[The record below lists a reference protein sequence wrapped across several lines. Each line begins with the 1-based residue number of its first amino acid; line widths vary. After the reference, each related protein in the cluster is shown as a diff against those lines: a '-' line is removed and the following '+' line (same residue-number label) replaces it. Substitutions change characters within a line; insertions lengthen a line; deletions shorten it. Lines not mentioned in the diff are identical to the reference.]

1 MSKKKYD
8 KTTVAVVA
16 VCIVLLFGWNY
27 IFGPSGLDWLPQP
40 QPKEMTSEVQKA
52 TSQET
57 AKTSS
62 SAKVQPT
69 AQKAVA
75 AAPVKA
81 SASESQ
87 KTTVANVS
95 IGEWANKYP
104 AVELTSPD
112 SLYTVKI
119 NPAGGDID
127 SVTLNKIS
135 NTNNTN
141 PVVLAKGITPGA
153 LSIAPPQESDT
164 WKLLDV
170 KPPVKTNDSLTVT
183 RDFENG
189 KGQDFSLTQK
199 WTTGKNY
206 ATKYDVSIQNNSS
219 DTLNMRNLYFF
230 AGSIPPVDYISGD
243 YVRMESN
250 TVDALLV
257 KSNDLYTIK
266 AGSSD
271 FQKNPIQY
279 DAVKWVSVSDAYFA
293 YILKAAGNTQI
304 NAGNYIYSSNESINT
319 KKGDKKSYELIGTAA
334 REQSITLQ
342 PNTQQSWSF
351 DYYAGP
357 KDVKLLDAFAAKGG
371 EILHLMS
378 WPVFKT
384 LAEWFLYALIWLNGI
399 VGNFGVA
406 IIVLTI
412 IVKVAFWPI
421 THKSNKSMKRMQKI
435 QPMVKELREQY
446 KDDKQKLNQATME
459 LYKREKV
466 NPLGGCLP
474 ILIQIPVF
482 IALYYTLGNAFEI
495 RHASFLW
502 AKDLTQADTVG
513 HIFGIAINPF
523 AIMMAITMLL
533 QQKMTPTAT
542 DPAQAKMM
550 MLMPLVMLIFLYTL
564 PSGLTLYWTVS
575 QLITIVQLLYNKY
588 SDKDDAKDFTNN
600 DKNNDKKNYK
610 KNKKLKA

>member
-40 QPKEMTSEVQKA
+40 QPKEQTTEVQKPVP
-52 TSQET
+52 QET
-57 AKTSS
+57 AHVSTSS
-62 SAKVQPT
+62 KVQ
-69 AQKAVA
+69 AVA
-75 AAPVKA
+75 ATAKAAPAKDLKATVA
-81 SASESQ
+81 SASTE
-87 KTTVANVS
+87 
-95 IGEWANKYP
+95 EWANKFP
-104 AVELTSPD
+104 VVKLTSPD
-112 SLYTVKI
+112 SLYTIAI
-119 NPAGGDID
+119 NPAAGDVD

-135 NTNNTN
+135 NTNNKN
-141 PVVLAKGITPGA
+141 SVLLAKGITPGA
-153 LSIAPPQESDT
+153 LSIVPPIDADT
-164 WKLLDV
+164 WKLVDV
-170 KPPVKTNDSLTVT
+170 KPPVKTAESLTVT

-189 KGQDFSLTQK
+189 KGQNFSLTQK
-199 WTTGKNY
+199 WTAGNNY

-219 DTLNMRNLYFF
+219 DTLSIRNLYFYVG
-230 AGSIPPVDYISGD
+230 AIPPIEYISGD
-243 YVRMESN
+243 NARMESHS
-250 TVDALLV
+250 VDALLS
-257 KSNDLYTIK
+257 KSDKVYTLK

-271 FQKNPIQY
+271 FQKSPIQY

-293 YILKAAGNTQI
+293 YILKAAGNTEI
-304 NAGNYIYSSNESINT
+304 NAGNFSYSSNENIT
-319 KKGDKKSYELIGTAA
+319 TEKGDKKSYDLIGTAA

-342 PNTQQSWSF
+342 PNAQQSWNF

-357 KDVKLLDAFAAKGG
+357 KDIRGLNAFAPKAGD
-371 EILHLMS
+371 ILHLMS
-378 WPVFKT
+378 WPVFST
-384 LAEWFLYALIWLNGI
+384 LAEWFLYALLWLNGI

-406 IIVLTI
+406 IILLTI

-446 KDDKQKLNQATME
+446 KGDKQKLNQATME

-482 IALYYTLGNAFEI
+482 IALYYTLMGAFEI

-502 AKDLTQADTVG
+502 AHDLTQADTVG

-550 MLMPLVMLIFLYTL
+550 MLMPLVMLVFLYTL

-588 SDKDDAKDFTNN
+588 SDKDDSKDFTKN
-600 DKNNDKKNYK
+600 DKQNYK